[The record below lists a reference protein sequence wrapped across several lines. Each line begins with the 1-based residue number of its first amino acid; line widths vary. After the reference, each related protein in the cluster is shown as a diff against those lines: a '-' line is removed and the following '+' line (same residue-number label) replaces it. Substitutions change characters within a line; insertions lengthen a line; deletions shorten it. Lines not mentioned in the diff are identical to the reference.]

1 MHYMMVLTVRVSLI
15 LKNPKHSVMLYW
27 IYQDQGKAMGRK
39 SIKENKNAYQLAR
52 EEAGMTRQQASE
64 ATYLSESVIEK
75 IEYGTAKPDPDAVV
89 AMAKAYR
96 KPELCNWYCS
106 HECAIGDAYVPEVK
120 ISALSE
126 IVLHMLASL
135 NSLEKQKERL
145 IEITVDGQVTQDELA
160 DFAKIQKMLNRISLS
175 ADAMR
180 LWLEKNM
187 ASGSVDAD
195 ELSRLLNEEE
205 L

>member
-1 MHYMMVLTVRVSLI
+1 
-15 LKNPKHSVMLYW
+15 
-27 IYQDQGKAMGRK
+27 
-39 SIKENKNAYQLAR
+39 
-52 EEAGMTRQQASE
+52 
-64 ATYLSESVIEK
+64 
-75 IEYGTAKPDPDAVV
+75 
-89 AMAKAYR
+89 
-96 KPELCNWYCS
+96 
-106 HECAIGDAYVPEVK
+106 
-120 ISALSE
+120 
-126 IVLHMLASL
+126 MLASL

-180 LWLEKNM
+180 LWLEKSM

>member
-1 MHYMMVLTVRVSLI
+1 M
-15 LKNPKHSVMLYW
+15 NP
-27 IYQDQGKAMGRK
+27 MGRK
-39 SIKENKNAYQLAR
+39 SIKDNKNIYQLAR
-52 EEAGMTRQQASE
+52 EEAGLTRMEASAE
-64 ATYLSESVIEK
+64 TYLSESVIEK
-75 IEYGTAKPDPDAVV
+75 IEYGNTKPDPDAVV

-96 KPELCNWYCS
+96 KPELCNYYCS

-145 IEITVDGQVTQDELA
+145 IEITVDGQVTPDELA
-160 DFAKIQKMLNRISLS
+160 DFAKIQKMLNRISMS

-180 LWLEKNM
+180 LWLEKSM
-187 ASGSVDAD
+187 ASGSVDAE
-195 ELSRLLNEEE
+195 ELQRLLDEEE
-205 L
+205 